1 MHVHSLLG
9 TELILGGAR
18 SGKSSLAEQLADQ
31 SGLVVKFV
39 ATASAC
45 DNEMAERILRHQ
57 QQRPSQWVLI
67 EEPYDLANIIREHSN
82 NQTCLLIDC
91 LTLWLNNYLF
101 QPIGNQSWKQA
112 KADFLQAISEAE
124 GRIILVSNEVGQ
136 GIVPL
141 GEVSRRFVDESGWL
155 HQEIAKQSVRVI
167 FVTAGIPQVL
177 KGPTLSVL

>member
-1 MHVHSLLG
+1 MYEYPFEG

-18 SGKSSLAEQLADQ
+18 SGKSCLAEQLAEQ
-31 SGLVVKFV
+31 SGLIVKYI
-39 ATASAC
+39 ATATTC
-45 DNEMAERILRHQ
+45 DSEMAERIQRHQ
-57 QQRPSQWVLI
+57 QQRPSQWMLI
-67 EEPYDLANIIREHSN
+67 EEPYDLATVIREHGN

-91 LTLWLNNYLF
+91 LTLWLNNCLF
-101 QPIGNQSWKQA
+101 QPIGHYSWEDA
-112 KADFLQAISEAE
+112 KAEFLQAISQAK

-155 HQEIAKQSVRVI
+155 HQAIAKQSARVI

-177 KGPTLSVL
+177 KGPTLSFV